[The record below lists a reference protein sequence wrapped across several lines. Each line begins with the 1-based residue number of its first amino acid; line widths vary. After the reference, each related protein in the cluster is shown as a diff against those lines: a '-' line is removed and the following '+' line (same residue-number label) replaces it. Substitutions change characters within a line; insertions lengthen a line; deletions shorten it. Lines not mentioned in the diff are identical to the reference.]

1 MLFFADFSYILF
13 SVSFRFGFG
22 FLLFVLL
29 LLCAFFT
36 MFFTRSRFVHDSPPL
51 GSWFGCRRLLPIGC
65 FGSLVRALRRF
76 VRVAVAV
83 AAAAAALVVG
93 VGVVIVILAAR
104 VSVRYTFRRL
114 APR

>member
-1 MLFFADFSYILF
+1 MFFADFSYILF

-29 LLCAFFT
+29 LLCA
-36 MFFTRSRFVHDSPPL
+36 FFTRSRFVHDSPPL

-83 AAAAAALVVG
+83 ASAAAALVVG

>member
-1 MLFFADFSYILF
+1 M
-13 SVSFRFGFG
+13 
-22 FLLFVLL
+22 
-29 LLCAFFT
+29 
-36 MFFTRSRFVHDSPPL
+36 HDSPLL
-51 GSWFGCRRLLPIGC
+51 GSRFGCRRLLPIGC

-76 VRVAVAV
+76 VRVAV
-83 AAAAAALVVG
+83 AAAAALVVG